1 MGPRPPSQFQN
12 CGPLF
17 GPYKSS
23 LRVRLRN
30 LIESVRAAL
39 NPVTPPR
46 DDAVASGSPKSCV
59 GHPKRPARS
68 ANLSR
73 MAVRSRCHSG
83 VGRVGR
89 GQPLGDG
96 QPRGVR
102 GAVGQPN
109 DRGCSATW
117 PGRGGGSALPA
128 SSRGLAVRAPQAAQY
143 SRARGHVVGVVIE
156 MSGCDACLDRR
167 VVVIL
172 EPCVRPLFAGSC
184 QGISVGGCGVC
195 SRA

>member
-1 MGPRPPSQFQN
+1 MR
-12 CGPLF
+12 
-17 GPYKSS
+17 S
-23 LRVRLRN
+23 LL
-30 LIESVRAAL
+30 E
-39 NPVTPPR
+39 
-46 DDAVASGSPKSCV
+46 DPKSCV
-59 GHPKRPARS
+59 GHPNRPARS

-156 MSGCDACLDRR
+156 MFGCDACLGRR

-172 EPCVRPLFAGSC
+172 EPCVRAPL
-184 QGISVGGCGVC
+184 VCGFL
-195 SRA
+195 SRAFGGWLLGLFKGVGDGFFQVHRLSLFPCGLVCRFVQRLGC